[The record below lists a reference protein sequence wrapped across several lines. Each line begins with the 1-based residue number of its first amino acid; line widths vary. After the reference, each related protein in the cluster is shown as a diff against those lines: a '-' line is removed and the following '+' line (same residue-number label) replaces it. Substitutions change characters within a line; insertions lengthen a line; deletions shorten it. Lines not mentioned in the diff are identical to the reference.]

1 MLRRWLR
8 SKYFAGR
15 RVNISSGVPAV
26 LLESIPPPAFL
37 TADAELAAQQKAAKE
52 KSKMVCFICGLPGHK
67 KANCPT
73 MVGGKSE
80 GVSSAAALQP
90 SVDAASHD
98 ASTTASTGDGA
109 DTAECDVAGFACDEP
124 VDDLRNSTMA
134 LWDMPY
140 DLQVTCDV

>member
-26 LLESIPPPAFL
+26 LLESTSPPAFL

-52 KSKMVCFICGLPGHK
+52 KSKMVCFICGLAGHK

-80 GVSSAAALQP
+80 GASSTAALQP
-90 SVDAASHD
+90 SVAAVSHD
-98 ASTTASTGDGA
+98 ANTSGDGA
-109 DTAECDVAGFACDEP
+109 TAAECEAAGNECDGQQ
-124 VDDLRNSTMA
+124 DDLRNSTMA

>member
-26 LLESIPPPAFL
+26 LLESTSPPAFL

-80 GVSSAAALQP
+80 GVSSAAAFQP

-98 ASTTASTGDGA
+98 ASATACTGDSA
-109 DTAECDVAGFACDEP
+109 DTAECDVAGDEQ
-124 VDDLRNSTMA
+124 VEDVRNSTMA
-134 LWDMPY
+134 LWDMAY